1 MDEKERFV
9 KGKQNK
15 RCGGRQGCACS
26 GTVELKQ
33 AVEDA
38 VKVMRGGER
47 RLTCAQALE
56 LAERFGV
63 EPARVGK
70 LCDAAGIKLRRCQL
84 GCF

>member
-1 MDEKERFV
+1 MKD
-9 KGKQNK
+9 KQNK
-15 RCGGRQGCACS
+15 RCGGRQGCVRS
-26 GTVELKQ
+26 GGAEVELPQ
-33 AVEDA
+33 AVEGA

-70 LCDAAGIKLRRCQL
+70 ICDVAGIKLRRCQL

>member
-1 MDEKERFV
+1 M
-9 KGKQNK
+9 KGQHVK
-15 RCGGRQGCACS
+15 RCGGRQGCAC
-26 GTVELKQ
+26 GGGVELKQ
-33 AVEDA
+33 AVEEA

-47 RLTCAQALE
+47 RLTCAQALA

-70 LCDAAGIKLRRCQL
+70 ICDAAGIKLRRCQL

>member
-1 MDEKERFV
+1 MKGQNV
-9 KGKQNK
+9 KN
-15 RCGGRQGCACS
+15 CGGRQGCLRRGGA
-26 GTVELKQ
+26 ELTQ

-70 LCDAAGIKLRRCQL
+70 LCDAAGIKLRHCQL